1 MTSGC
6 RLFAD
11 KHFGYGGQK
20 FGGVEK
26 VRVED
31 EMGFYFRLLGKSAD
45 ELTAQS
51 GFTGAHLADDYIQP
65 PPKQQGKL
73 QFLQTI
79 QMLPGMKKKLGIRRI

>member
-51 GFTGAHLADDYIQP
+51 GFTANNPNAAGNEKKTRDPANLKKA
-65 PPKQQGKL
+65 L
-73 QFLQTI
+73 FLN
-79 QMLPGMKKKLGIRRI
+79 LVY